1 MMARDRR
8 NDAEFC
14 HMSSMDFADRINGEA
29 EDSATSTLPVEAS
42 FASAA
47 VAAPLV
53 DDDDNSGAPTMF
65 VSCFIVLGAAIMAA
79 VF

>member
-14 HMSSMDFADRINGEA
+14 HMSSMEFADRINGEA
-29 EDSATSTLPVEAS
+29 EDSETFTLPVEAS

-47 VAAPLV
+47 VAAPLI
-53 DDDDNSGAPTMF
+53 DEDDNNGTPALIA
-65 VSCFIVLGAAIMAA
+65 SCFAVLGAAIIAA
-79 VF
+79 IF